1 MLDMKQI
8 DKSKQVMHATFAQKG
23 KWLRRLTRATVAASL
38 LAVTP
43 IQAQT
48 TQGADDQ
55 MSNWRQANDAVGKLL
70 RGHVDILK
78 SEAKTRKAVAPA
90 DTSNQGSPLT
100 LPQAKRLMLEARPS
114 LFTSGGDSAAERNAH
129 AVSVNEA
136 LSAISRAWTQAV
148 GAQRLLKLQEG
159 ATEAAEIANELGQR
173 MGKVGNWGA
182 DRVLAVGLQASAERL
197 KLSQAQENAVRTKA
211 ALAQW
216 VMTDAFVLPE
226 QLPALRGIGAR
237 LDLTANPAQLAQERL
252 KRLPNYNS
260 DLVMLRA
267 LEATAGPGPLK
278 AWETFA
284 QSRVSAL
291 LDGQGTS
298 ALTVDTTEVLWN
310 HDMRAVLR
318 QRESMAASQ
327 QQAISTMAVAQ
338 AAVKA
343 RHAETIL
350 LTNEFV
356 PLAMQAEEEAVYQY
370 NGMFIS
376 TWQLL
381 EQFRSRTAVEMALT
395 ESQMRY
401 WDAEYAFEAYLTGT
415 PYYPPTGGGASVSA
429 AGAADGGH

>member
-1 MLDMKQI
+1 MKQLNPI
-8 DKSKQVMHATFAQKG
+8 KQMMQTKLSKPRVLFMSLACAAVT
-23 KWLRRLTRATVAASL
+23 ASL
-38 LAVTP
+38 LAVVP
-43 IQAQT
+43 VQAQS

-55 MSNWRQANDAVGKLL
+55 PSNWRQANDAVGKFL
-70 RGHVDILK
+70 RGHIDILK
-78 SEAKTRKAVAPA
+78 SEAKSRSAVAPT
-90 DTSNQGSPLT
+90 DTSDQGAPLT
-100 LPQAKRLMLEARPS
+100 LPQAKRLMLAARPS
-114 LFTSGGDSAAERNAH
+114 LFTSGGDSVAERNAH

-136 LSAISRAWTQAV
+136 LSALSRAWTQAV

-173 MGKVGNWGA
+173 MGTVGNWGA

-197 KLSQAQENAVRTKA
+197 KLSQAQEKAVRTKA

-226 QLPALRGIGAR
+226 KLPSLRGIGAR
-237 LDLTANPAQLAQERL
+237 QDLTTNPAQLAQERL
-252 KRLPNYNS
+252 KRLPNYDS
-260 DLVMLRA
+260 DLAMLKA

-278 AWETFA
+278 EWETFA
-284 QSRVSAL
+284 QSRVGAL
-291 LDGQGTS
+291 LDGQGAS
-298 ALTVDTTEVLWN
+298 ALTVDTSKVLWN

-318 QRESMAASQ
+318 KRESMAASQ
-327 QQAISTMAVAQ
+327 QEASSTMAVAQ

-343 RHAETIL
+343 RHAETML
-350 LTNEFV
+350 LANEFV
-356 PLAMQAEEEAVYQY
+356 PLAVQAEEEAVYQY

-401 WDAEYAFEAYLTGT
+401 WDAEYAFEAYLAGT
-415 PYYPPTGGGASVSA
+415 PYYPPAGGGASVSGP
-429 AGAADGGH
+429 GAADGGH

>member
-1 MLDMKQI
+1 MSL
-8 DKSKQVMHATFAQKG
+8 A
-23 KWLRRLTRATVAASL
+23 RAAVAASL
-38 LAVTP
+38 LAVVP
-43 IQAQT
+43 VQAQS

-55 MSNWRQANDAVGKLL
+55 PSNWRQANDAVGKFL
-70 RGHVDILK
+70 RGHIDILK
-78 SEAKTRKAVAPA
+78 SEAKSRTAAAPT
-90 DTSNQGSPLT
+90 DTSDQGAPLT
-100 LPQAKRLMLEARPS
+100 LPQAKRLMLAARPS
-114 LFTSGGDSAAERNAH
+114 LFTSGGDSVAERNAH

-136 LSAISRAWTQAV
+136 LAALSRAWTQAV

-173 MGKVGNWGA
+173 MGTVGNWGA

-197 KLSQAQENAVRTKA
+197 KLSQAQENVVRTKA

-226 QLPALRGIGAR
+226 KLPSLRGVGAR
-237 LDLTANPAQLAQERL
+237 QDLTTNPAQLAQERL
-252 KRLPNYNS
+252 KRLPNYDS
-260 DLVMLRA
+260 DLAILRA

-381 EQFRSRTAVEMALT
+381 GQFRSRTAVEMALT

-415 PYYPPTGGGASVSA
+415 PYYPPTGGGTSVSA